1 MSMALRLQVGAGLTA
16 LALASTM
23 VLQVSS
29 AAFSGTT
36 SNAGNSLTAGT
47 VALTDTDA
55 GSAMFSITN
64 MKPGDSVIR
73 CIRVTYTGSLAASVK
88 TYGAVTAGTLGQ
100 YLDFTVERG
109 SGLTAPDHQNCTNF
123 VSASTIFSPGT
134 VDSFVAAHTNY
145 ANGAGAHAVVQNDTV
160 DYRFTATLQ
169 DNNAAQ
175 GLNTTFTVTWEAQN
189 T

>member
-16 LALASTM
+16 LALVSTM

-36 SNAGNSLTAGT
+36 SNAGNSLAAGT
-47 VALTDTDA
+47 VTLTDTDA
-55 GSAMFSITN
+55 GNAMFSITN
-64 MKPGDSVIR
+64 MKPADSVVR

-88 TYGAVTAGTLGQ
+88 VYGAVTAGTLGQ

-109 SGLTAPDHQNCTNF
+109 SGLSAPDNSSCAGF
-123 VSASTIFSPGT
+123 VSAATIFTPGT
-134 VDSFVAAHTNY
+134 VASFVTAHTDY
-145 ANGAGAHAVVQNDTV
+145 SDGAGAHAVTQNDTV

-175 GLNTTFTVTWEAQN
+175 GLDSGFTVTWEAQN